1 MAAPPAESRML
12 IVEDDPAVASALRRR
27 LAFEGFEVDVAED
40 GLRALDVAAER
51 PPDLVILDL
60 MLPGMDGLEVARR
73 LRRAGDVPILMLTAK
88 GTLPDKVA
96 GFESGADDYLVKPFA
111 FPELL
116 LRIRAL
122 LRRSRAGAPETLRF
136 ADIELNPMTREAQR
150 GGRSLD
156 LTAREFE
163 LLEYFLR
170 HPRQVLTRQAIF
182 RDVWGSDFL
191 GGSKVID
198 VNVSYLRDKL
208 EAGGSPRV
216 IQTVRGV
223 GYVLREAPTTSSDQA
238 PTAVTLTE
246 DE

>member
-1 MAAPPAESRML
+1 MPDATIL

-27 LAFEGFEVDVAED
+27 LGFEGFDVHVASD
-40 GLRALDVAAER
+40 GADALDLAAEHE
-51 PPDLVILDL
+51 PDLIVLDL

-73 LRRAGDVPILMLTAK
+73 LRLGIDTPILMLTAR
-88 GTLPDKVA
+88 GAIEDKVA

-122 LRRSRAGAPETLRF
+122 LRRARPPSTETLRF
-136 ADIELNPMTREAQR
+136 KDIELSRAAREAR
-150 GGRSLD
+150 RAGTRLD
-156 LTAREFE
+156 LTAREFD

-170 HPRQVLTRQAIF
+170 HPNQVLTRQMIF
-182 RDVWGSDFL
+182 QSLWGSDFL

-198 VNVSYLRDKL
+198 VNVSNLRDKL
-208 EAGGSPRV
+208 ESDEKTRV

-223 GYVLREAPTTSSDQA
+223 GYALRAE
-238 PTAVTLTE
+238 
-246 DE
+246 

>member
-1 MAAPPAESRML
+1 MAAVPAEPRML

-40 GLRALDVAAER
+40 GARALDAAAER
-51 PPDLVILDL
+51 PPDLVIL
-60 MLPGMDGLEVARR
+60 V
-73 LRRAGDVPILMLTAK
+73 LMLTAK

-116 LRIRAL
+116 VRIRAL

-136 ADIELNPMTREAQR
+136 ADIELDPVTREARR
-150 GGRSLD
+150 GGRNLD
-156 LTAREFE
+156 LTAREFD

-191 GGSKVID
+191 GGSKVIN

-208 EAGGSPRV
+208 EAARRPRI

-223 GYVLREAPTTSSDQA
+223 GYALREAGPPTLRSVTRLFAAGAPCGTSAEFRNGSVRPDS
-238 PTAVTLTE
+238 L
-246 DE
+246 D